1 MISHPFTFSG
11 YALDRGQRTV
21 ERHDF
26 LDSAER
32 VGSDASVVAEVVVV
46 GDVDTQ
52 TQRQTVLRLV
62 VDLDAVLGGRGA
74 GQSASVLLP
83 VVDRLRE
90 RRDDA
95 LEDRVTT
102 APLPDASVRQVDL
115 RCN

>member
-1 MISHPFTFSG
+1 LFRSLHHGQDGKEGEKKEREEERESRMISHPFTFSG

-62 VDLDAVLGGRGA
+62 VDSL
-74 GQSASVLLP
+74 
-83 VVDRLRE
+83 
-90 RRDDA
+90 
-95 LEDRVTT
+95 
-102 APLPDASVRQVDL
+102 
-115 RCN
+115 